1 GAWTAFDLAKLT
13 GAVGEPGQAT
23 KARLNVTS
31 GKLPLSFEANPS
43 GADSEVRFVSRGCG
57 YDVFLMTAQ
66 VVVAPARRIRARE
79 ESKSGDIAE
88 PWQEPRAKCWLAP
101 EVFRMN
107 IVGSNPAAH
116 TEGLDLTGARSNYF
130 IGSDPARWRT
140 NITNY
145 ARVA

>member
-1 GAWTAFDLAKLT
+1 MMVEMNRLRTRLTLMMLAALGPWIGPSYEIPTRVTLFLPIEAKGSIPESKVIPGAWTAFDLAKLT

-79 ESKSGDIAE
+79 ESKSGDI
-88 PWQEPRAKCWLAP
+88 
-101 EVFRMN
+101 
-107 IVGSNPAAH
+107 
-116 TEGLDLTGARSNYF
+116 
-130 IGSDPARWRT
+130 
-140 NITNY
+140 
-145 ARVA
+145 